1 MQEIVLAKNRCYIYN
16 KYAMDV
22 TEGSAPWL
30 LLVFSLP
37 ARSASARVAIWRKIR
52 RYGMVALRSGGYIL
66 PAGPQNQERMEWLA
80 TAIRA
85 AKGDSSVVQAYS
97 FDDLPAGRLKQMFI
111 DARTHDYRKLLQ
123 EVKRHMTLP
132 PAKKSA
138 GQMSRIRRRT
148 AEVAE
153 IDFFPNPLRGRLQ

>member
-1 MQEIVLAKNRCYIYN
+1 MAAACVQPSGSECERKGRDLAQ
-16 KYAMDV
+16 D
-22 TEGSAPWL
+22 W
-30 LLVFSLP
+30 
-37 ARSASARVAIWRKIR
+37 

-85 AKGDSSVVQAYS
+85 AKGEASVVQAYS

-123 EVKRHMTLP
+123 EVKRHT
-132 PAKKSA
+132 
-138 GQMSRIRRRT
+138 
-148 AEVAE
+148 
-153 IDFFPNPLRGRLQ
+153 